1 VVSLYRSPRRHLL
14 AIFGPGAIV
23 AELAMI
29 DGLPRSGSVQAIRDC
44 ESPSSNVLPSSRCCI
59 SPRALNRYRNAA
71 RALLQFA
78 RQLGEEAGPGR
89 IPIRH
94 RAAQGYLAAMAG
106 VARNSVSCTFREW
119 HRQKVVQGSSRTGYV
134 VHKAKLEGAAGI
146 LARAER
152 ETPRDTY

>member
-1 VVSLYRSPRRHLL
+1 
-14 AIFGPGAIV
+14 V
-23 AELAMI
+23 A
-29 DGLPRSGSVQAIRDC
+29 
-44 ESPSSNVLPSSRCCI
+44 SSFLTVC
-59 SPRALNRYRNAA
+59 AA

-89 IPIRH
+89 TPIRH

-106 VARNSVSCTFREW
+106 VARDSVSCTFREW

-146 LARAER
+146 LARAEAEQR
-152 ETPRDTY
+152 CRLCNVGASERLEHTMQLSGGAMKKLTGVDIFDLDNSGAPPTHSIDGMHAEPAVGNEP